1 MRVDGLAE
9 PPGGPEREP
18 EELELVG
25 RCAGAV
31 REQLEAFV
39 PHVGIGFV
47 GQQLD
52 AVVERPDRAHQVMA
66 QARAKQAGKVD
77 GVHSALNG
85 PEFNLAQ
92 GRGGIEP

>member
-1 MRVDGLAE
+1 
-9 PPGGPEREP
+9 
-18 EELELVG
+18 
-25 RCAGAV
+25 
-31 REQLEAFV
+31 
-39 PHVGIGFV
+39 
-47 GQQLD
+47 
-52 AVVERPDRAHQVMA
+52 MA